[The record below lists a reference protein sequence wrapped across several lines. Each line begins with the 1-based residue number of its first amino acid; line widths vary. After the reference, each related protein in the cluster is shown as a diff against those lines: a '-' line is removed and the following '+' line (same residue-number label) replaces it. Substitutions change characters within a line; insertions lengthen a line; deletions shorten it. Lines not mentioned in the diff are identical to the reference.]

1 MFTGLIQDTARV
13 VDVREAGEGKRVILE
28 SDILQKLEKGDSVSI
43 SGACLTVEDSEK
55 GQFFL
60 AEETMDRTWF
70 DSIQE
75 DDILNMELPLR
86 PEDRMGGHYVQ
97 GHIEETVELMEIEEL
112 EEGWNLW
119 FSKPETDFLVKKGFV
134 SLEGISLTV
143 AEMDDDRFSATIIPE
158 TWDQT
163 NLSDKEEGDRLNFE
177 ADVMARYAQ
186 SVTD

>member
-28 SDILQKLEKGDSVSI
+28 SDILQKLQKGDSVSI
-43 SGACLTVEDSEK
+43 SGTCLTVEDSEK

-97 GHIEETVELMEIEEL
+97 GHIEETVELLEIEATIRDIVESEMVAAVGWPI
-112 EEGWNLW
+112 EEG
-119 FSKPETDFLVKKGFV
+119 
-134 SLEGISLTV
+134 I
-143 AEMDDDRFSATIIPE
+143 
-158 TWDQT
+158 
-163 NLSDKEEGDRLNFE
+163 
-177 ADVMARYAQ
+177 AQ
-186 SVTD
+186 SVLLQ